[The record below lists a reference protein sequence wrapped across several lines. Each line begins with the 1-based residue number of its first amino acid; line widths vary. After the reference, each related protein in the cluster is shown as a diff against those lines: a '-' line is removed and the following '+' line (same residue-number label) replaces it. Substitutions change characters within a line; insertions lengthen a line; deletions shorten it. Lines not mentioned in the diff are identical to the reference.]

1 MSKKAAIPVVRTGQ
15 PELDRAL
22 AAIKQNVDA
31 IVGQARNVDKIDPL
45 PANAS
50 LADVISR
57 LNLIV
62 ERLQ

>member
-22 AAIKQNVDA
+22 AALKQNVDA

-50 LADVISR
+50 LADVIAR

>member
-22 AAIKQNVDA
+22 AALKQNVDA

-50 LADVISR
+50 LADVIAR
-57 LNLIV
+57 LNQIV

>member
-1 MSKKAAIPVVRTGQ
+1 MTKAAIPVVRTGQ

-22 AAIKQNVDA
+22 SAVKQNLDA
-31 IVGQARNVDKIDPL
+31 ITGQARNTAKIAPL

-50 LADVISR
+50 LDDVIAR

>member
-1 MSKKAAIPVVRTGQ
+1 MKKAAIPAVRTGQ
-15 PELDRAL
+15 PEMDRAL
-22 AAIKQNVDA
+22 AAIKQNLDA
-31 IVGQARNVDKIDPL
+31 ITGQARNVDKIDPL

-50 LADVISR
+50 LADVVAR

>member
-15 PELDRAL
+15 ADLDRAL
-22 AAIKQNVDA
+22 AAVKQNIDSLN
-31 IVGQARNVDKIDPL
+31 GQARNVDKIEPL

-50 LADVISR
+50 LTDVIAKVNA
-57 LNLIV
+57 LV

>member
-15 PELDRAL
+15 ADLDRAL
-22 AAIKQNVDA
+22 AAVKQNIDSLT
-31 IVGQARNVDKIDPL
+31 GQARNVDKIEPL

-50 LADVISR
+50 LTDVIAKVNA
-57 LNLIV
+57 LV

>member
-1 MSKKAAIPVVRTGQ
+1 MSKKAPIPVVRTGN

-22 AAIKQNVDA
+22 AALKQNVDA

-50 LADVISR
+50 LADVIAR